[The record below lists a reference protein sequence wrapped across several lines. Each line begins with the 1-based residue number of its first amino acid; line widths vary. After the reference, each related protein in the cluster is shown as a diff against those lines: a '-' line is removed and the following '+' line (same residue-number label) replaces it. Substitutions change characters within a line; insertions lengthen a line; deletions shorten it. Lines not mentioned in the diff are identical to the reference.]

1 VRSTEKI
8 EQWIKNLNL
17 DVDTN
22 SEADRRVLEDLLRA
36 QEQSQEIVP
45 AFASPKIRRLT
56 MFARIRSWKV
66 AAVIAVVLG
75 LGAISAV
82 GVSIGRIYYWGK
94 SADGTHHL
102 FYSKGGP
109 GGSGEGFTMMDA
121 NGVTDVEQTRRDLEE
136 MKVLSQQGKKELL
149 GVKET
154 KIGPYRLTTHEHRYR
169 LSDGRTHDMGE
180 PADDMPVYSAEQWKE
195 FGPQLEES
203 RQLRD
208 AGPGEDL
215 GTYEETVEGRVLSF
229 QRQKYI
235 LRDGTEVIWSVGT
248 PKESR

>member
-8 EQWIKNLNL
+8 KQLIQNLNL

-36 QEQSQEIVP
+36 QEQSQETLP

-56 MFARIRSWKV
+56 MSARIRSWKV

-82 GVSIGRIYYWGK
+82 GVTIGKVYYRGK
-94 SADGTHHL
+94 SADGTHHV
-102 FYSKGGP
+102 FYNKD
-109 GGSGEGFTMMDA
+109 GEGALGDGFIMMDA
-121 NGVTDVEQTRRDLEE
+121 NAVTDVEQTRRDLEE
-136 MKVLSQQGKKELL
+136 MKSLSQQGKKELL
-149 GVKET
+149 RIKET
-154 KIGPYRLTTHEHRYR
+154 IIGTYRMKTHEYKYQ
-169 LSDGRTHDMGE
+169 LSDGRTQVIGE
-180 PADDMPVYSAEQWKE
+180 PAGDTPMYSQEQWKE
-195 FGPQLEES
+195 FSPQLKEFWG
-203 RQLRD
+203 LRD

-215 GTYEETVEGRVLSF
+215 GTHEETVEGRVFSF

-235 LRDGTEVIWSVGT
+235 LGDGTAVIWSVGT
-248 PKESR
+248 PQDGQ